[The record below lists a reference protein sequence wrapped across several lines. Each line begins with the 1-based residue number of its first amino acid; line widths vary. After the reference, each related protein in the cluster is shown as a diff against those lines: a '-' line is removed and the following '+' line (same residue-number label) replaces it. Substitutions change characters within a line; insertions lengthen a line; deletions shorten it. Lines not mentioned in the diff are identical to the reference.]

1 MVSGSQLVGSLPEN
15 SANRAAFIQ
24 SQVIA
29 KYNRMLHPPL
39 TYLGD
44 AFQYRQSDG
53 KFNVSHILLPRGNLS
68 RAKLIQCNTPERS
81 VPTLGSSWGT
91 IREDGTVKDA
101 YTRGAT

>member
-1 MVSGSQLVGSLPEN
+1 MQMVSGSQLVGSLPEN
-15 SANRAAFIQ
+15 SANRAAFVQ

-53 KFNVSHILLPRGNLS
+53 KFNVSHVFGIGNI
-68 RAKLIQCNTPERS
+68 APEF
-81 VPTLGSSWGT
+81 L
-91 IREDGTVKDA
+91 D
-101 YTRGAT
+101 